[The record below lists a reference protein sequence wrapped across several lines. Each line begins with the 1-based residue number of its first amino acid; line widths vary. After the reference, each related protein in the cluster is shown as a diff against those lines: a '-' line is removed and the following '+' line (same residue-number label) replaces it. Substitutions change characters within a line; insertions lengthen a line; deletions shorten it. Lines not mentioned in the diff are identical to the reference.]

1 MKKIAFL
8 LIPVLSLTLLHSSF
22 ASAQDA
28 PAQITDPAV
37 AIAFYESVVSSPE
50 WQTTV
55 SRAERGNMV
64 QLPEDMLSSMDTPA
78 LTEAVLEYPFFW
90 DIYAFDDMQM
100 GIDTMF
106 ETFNGVRELAQREDA
121 GEVLLQKYMAEE
133 VITDSQ
139 AETLESSKVVQRVV
153 RLSNLESLLAQEC
166 FLQKMDH
173 DQLET
178 LKEVVAEK
186 YFVKC
191 SSSEYGGFD
200 ATFYKLIGNEEFF
213 VNSAGVNVLD
223 SKGYVYTPNG
233 SEVAVDFITR
243 ELSADAKIEM
253 NNRYAVEYPDAT
265 LLRSATCKYN
275 CHSYAWYSQS
285 SSNNVWMNDP
295 SAYWNDN
302 SYTYRMIPN
311 AGYKM
316 VWYRNGHSGIVES
329 VSDYIGPPSSAAFFA
344 PFVTVVSKWG
354 EYGLYRHSGDNSP
367 YSIAQVSFYYR

>member
-28 PAQITDPAV
+28 PSQITDPAV

-64 QLPEDMLSSMDTPA
+64 QLPDDMLYLMDTPA

-139 AETLESSKVVQRVV
+139 AETLESSEVVQSVV

-166 FLQKMDH
+166 FLQKLDH

-200 ATFYKLIGNEEFF
+200 ATFYKLVDNEEFF
-213 VNSAGVNVLD
+213 
-223 SKGYVYTPNG
+223 
-233 SEVAVDFITR
+233 
-243 ELSADAKIEM
+243 
-253 NNRYAVEYPDAT
+253 
-265 LLRSATCKYN
+265 CKF
-275 CHSYAWYSQS
+275 CWYQC
-285 SSNNVWMNDP
+285 
-295 SAYWNDN
+295 
-302 SYTYRMIPN
+302 T
-311 AGYKM
+311 G
-316 VWYRNGHSGIVES
+316 
-329 VSDYIGPPSSAAFFA
+329 
-344 PFVTVVSKWG
+344 
-354 EYGLYRHSGDNSP
+354 
-367 YSIAQVSFYYR
+367 